1 MLILLPFT
9 VVDLL
14 QQQQKISFP
23 SKHDRFSF
31 EFTSL
36 ARAVFHSSKKNIERL
51 FLKLVIMTRPS
62 NLKANLLLSPSSDQE
77 NEEIMNVTTKRY
89 RKGVRDHTRV
99 QRVRRASKDAA
110 SSSPPHIPL
119 KDISLLNLS
128 NKSNIVANKQ
138 QR

>member
-1 MLILLPFT
+1 
-9 VVDLL
+9 
-14 QQQQKISFP
+14 
-23 SKHDRFSF
+23 
-31 EFTSL
+31 
-36 ARAVFHSSKKNIERL
+36 
-51 FLKLVIMTRPS
+51 MTRPS